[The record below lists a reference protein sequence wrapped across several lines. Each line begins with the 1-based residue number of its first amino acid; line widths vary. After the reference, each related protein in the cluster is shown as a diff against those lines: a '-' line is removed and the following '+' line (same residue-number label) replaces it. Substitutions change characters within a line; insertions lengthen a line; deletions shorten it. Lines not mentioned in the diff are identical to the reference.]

1 MIYLQLFLSYLKIG
15 FFGFGGG
22 YAMLS
27 LIQHEVVIAHGW
39 ITNEELTDIIAV
51 SQMTPG
57 PISINSA
64 TYIGYVVTGSVWGA
78 VVATAAVCLPA
89 MTLMIVLTRFYLAL
103 RNNAYIRGVM
113 YGMRPMILAMIAL
126 AGAVLF
132 TPVTFIDYKSWL
144 IFGAGLSGFAA
155 QDRSD
160 PADRAL
166 GRSRLSDIRLTKC
179 RTSRTLAKVFQAPD
193 SIFRCAGI
201 DSPI

>member
-78 VVATAAVCLPA
+78 GVATAAVCLPA

-144 IFGAGLSGFAA
+144 IFGAVFLASLRKIDPILLIVLSG
-155 QDRSD
+155 
-160 PADRAL
+160 
-166 GRSRLSDIRLTKC
+166 
-179 RTSRTLAKVFQAPD
+179 V
-193 SIFRCAGI
+193 AGYLI
-201 DSPI
+201 YG

>member
-64 TYIGYVVTGSVWGA
+64 TYIGYVVK
-78 VVATAAVCLPA
+78 AA
-89 MTLMIVLTRFYLAL
+89 
-103 RNNAYIRGVM
+103 
-113 YGMRPMILAMIAL
+113 
-126 AGAVLF
+126 
-132 TPVTFIDYKSWL
+132 
-144 IFGAGLSGFAA
+144 SGE
-155 QDRSD
+155 RS
-160 PADRAL
+160 
-166 GRSRLSDIRLTKC
+166 
-179 RTSRTLAKVFQAPD
+179 
-193 SIFRCAGI
+193 
-201 DSPI
+201 

>member
-89 MTLMIVLTRFYLAL
+89 MTLMI
-103 RNNAYIRGVM
+103 
-113 YGMRPMILAMIAL
+113 LAMIAL

-144 IFGAGLSGFAA
+144 IFGAVFLASLRKIDPILLIVLSG
-155 QDRSD
+155 
-160 PADRAL
+160 
-166 GRSRLSDIRLTKC
+166 
-179 RTSRTLAKVFQAPD
+179 V
-193 SIFRCAGI
+193 AGYLI
-201 DSPI
+201 YG

>member
-78 VVATAAVCLPA
+78 VVATA
-89 MTLMIVLTRFYLAL
+89 
-103 RNNAYIRGVM
+103 
-113 YGMRPMILAMIAL
+113 
-126 AGAVLF
+126 GAVLF

-144 IFGAGLSGFAA
+144 IFGAVFLASLRKIDPILLIVLSG
-155 QDRSD
+155 
-160 PADRAL
+160 
-166 GRSRLSDIRLTKC
+166 
-179 RTSRTLAKVFQAPD
+179 V
-193 SIFRCAGI
+193 AGYLI
-201 DSPI
+201 YG